1 MASGNNPVFDT
12 ATTLGKILAFLGV
25 SAICG
30 VLVAGLMVPAAAVTG
45 SAANGSVQFFDSL
58 PSELTV
64 EPPGQVTKILAADGS
79 QIATLFAENRTKV
92 PLDQMS
98 PYIKDGIVAIED
110 YRFYDHGGVDTT
122 GILRALAANLR
133 GSKQGASTLTQQ
145 YVNNVINENLVA
157 EGKDDEVL
165 LNGLNKGVGDKLR
178 EMKLAIALEKKYSKD
193 QILEGYLNIVFFNA
207 NAYGIQAASQYF
219 FSVNAKDLTLPQAAL
234 LAGLVNSPSVYDPIA
249 HPDNAKKRRD
259 LVLDAMLE
267 HGKINQKQHDDA
279 VATPVQTKVNPPKQ
293 GCQYAPTAQYFCDY
307 VIHQVLNDPAFGADE
322 KERLAKVVRGG
333 LTIKTTL
340 DPRLQ
345 APAQEQVDATAGDNP
360 LKWAASLVTV
370 QPGTGK
376 IVAMAQNSRMLEGQG
391 SGFVTSYNVNVD
403 RNDPSGNPLG
413 GAGGM
418 QPGSTM
424 KPVTLT
430 AWLNEG
436 KSTNAIVNAAQRRY
450 PKSFPWKTTCEPV
463 VGWYDDTVQGSTDLQ
478 NDEPNWYRPMSVRE
492 GIYQSINTATFASAA
507 ALNDFC
513 DIQRAAD
520 ALGMR
525 DGEGGGKKLDL
536 HILGNLLGGM
546 NVAPLTM
553 ANAFATFAA
562 NGTYCTPISIT
573 EVTDVQGK
581 KIGGQAPT
589 CQQNA
594 IKPDVAKAATNV
606 LQDVL
611 TKGSGY
617 NIKDA
622 AGNTIKLPYP
632 DAAKTGTNNF
642 NNQTWVVGYTK
653 GLATA
658 SFFGEALKDPYSAA
672 YGRDIKINGRF
683 YKSVDGAFIA
693 GPQWAYYMQ
702 KAAPLYE
709 HGDFDAPPQNLIT
722 GGSSTPSSSAPPQQN
737 QQQQQNQSQQQQQ
750 QQQPQPAPPVAPAP
764 QPVAPSGNGKGKGN
778 G

>member
-1 MASGNNPVFDT
+1 MASGKNPVFDT

-45 SAANGSVQFFDSL
+45 SAANGSVQFFESL

-64 EPPGQVTKILAADGS
+64 DPPGQVTKVLAADGS

-92 PLDQMS
+92 TLDQMS
-98 PYIKDGIVAIED
+98 PFIKDGIVAIED
-110 YRFYDHGGVDTT
+110 YRFYEHGGVDTT

-157 EGKDDEVL
+157 EGKDNEVL

-178 EMKLAIALEKKYSKD
+178 EMKLAIALEKKFTKD

-219 FSVNAKDLTLPQAAL
+219 FSTDAKDLTLPQAAL

-293 GCQYAPTAQYFCDY
+293 GCQYAATAQYFCDY
-307 VIHQVLNDPAFGADE
+307 VIHQILNDPAYGADE

-340 DPRLQ
+340 DMRLQ
-345 APAQEQVDATAGDNP
+345 TPAQTEVDSTAGANNGAWP
-360 LKWAASLVTV
+360 WGASLVSIE
-370 QPGTGK
+370 PGTGK
-376 IVAMAQNSRMLEGQG
+376 VLSMAQNSRMLPGQG
-391 SGFVTSYNVNVD
+391 KDYVTVYNFNVD
-403 RNDPSGNPLG
+403 SADKQGNDLG
-413 GAGGM
+413 GLGGM

-424 KPVTLT
+424 KPITLA
-430 AWLNEG
+430 AWLGEG
-436 KSTNAIVNAAQRRY
+436 KSTNQIVNAAQRRY
-450 PKSFPWKTTCEPV
+450 GINYPWKTTCQHV
-463 VGWYDDTVQGSTDLQ
+463 QGWYDSTVPDSIDLQ
-478 NDEPNWYRPMSVRE
+478 NDEPGWYRPMSVRE
-492 GIYQSINTATFASAA
+492 GIYQSINTATFATAA
-507 ALNDFC
+507 GLNDFC
-513 DIQRAAD
+513 DIQRTAD
-520 ALGMR
+520 AIGMHLGS
-525 DGEGGGKKLDL
+525 GKDEKLDL
-536 HILGNLLGGM
+536 ATLGNLLGGS
-546 NVAPLTM
+546 NVAPITM
-553 ANAFATFAA
+553 ANAFATFAG
-562 NGTYCTPISIT
+562 NGTYCQPMSIT
-573 EVTDVQGK
+573 EVTDPQGK

-589 CQQNA
+589 CQQGA

-611 TKGSGY
+611 TKGSGL

-622 AGNTIKLPYP
+622 SGKFISVGAPA
-632 DAAKTGTNNF
+632 AAKTGTNQF
-642 NNQTWVVGYTK
+642 NNQTWVVGYTR
-653 GLATA
+653 GVATA
-658 SFFGEALKDPYSAA
+658 SFFGIATGGIAD
-672 YGRDIKINGRF
+672 KIGQNVYVNGRF

-693 GPQWAYYMQ
+693 GPQWARYMQ
-702 KAAPLYE
+702 IAAPLYD
-709 HGDFDAPPQNLIT
+709 HGEFDAPPQNLIS
-722 GGSSTPSSSAPPQQN
+722 GGSSPSAPASAQPQQN
-737 QQQQQNQSQQQQQ
+737 QTQQQSQQT
-750 QQQPQPAPPVAPAP
+750 PVNPPAPAP
-764 QPVAPSGNGKGKGN
+764 QPANPGNGKGKGN

>member
-1 MASGNNPVFDT
+1 MASGKNPLFDT

-45 SAANGSVQFFDSL
+45 SAASGSVQFFEGL

-64 EPPGQVTKILAADGS
+64 EPPGQVTKILASDGS
-79 QIATLFAENRTKV
+79 QIATLFSENRTKV
-92 PLDQMS
+92 TLDQMS

-110 YRFYDHGGVDTT
+110 YRFYEHGGVDTT
-122 GILRALAANLR
+122 GILRALAANLK

-145 YVNNVINENLVA
+145 YVNNVINENLIA
-157 EGKDDEVL
+157 QGKDDQVL

-178 EMKLAIALEKKYSKD
+178 EMKLSIALEKKFTKD

-219 FSVNAKDLTLPQAAL
+219 FSTNAKDLTLPQAAL
-234 LAGLVNSPSVYDPIA
+234 LAGLVNSPSLYDPIA
-249 HPDNAKKRRD
+249 HPDNAKQRRN
-259 LVLDAMLE
+259 LVLDAMLQ
-267 HGKINQKQHDDA
+267 HGKIDQKAHDAA
-279 VATPVQTKVNPPKQ
+279 VAAPVETKVTPPKQ
-293 GCQYAPTAQYFCDY
+293 GCQYAATAQYFCDY
-307 VIHQVLNDPAFGADE
+307 VLHQILNDPAYGADE
-322 KERLAKVVRGG
+322 KERTAKIMRGG

-345 APAQEQVDATAGDNP
+345 GPAQQQVDATAGDNP

-376 IVAMAQNSRMLEGQG
+376 IVSMAQNSRMLDGQG
-391 SGFVTSYNVNVD
+391 SNFVTSYNVNVD
-403 RNDPSGNPLG
+403 RADASGNPLG

-436 KSTNAIVNAAQRRY
+436 KSSNAIVNAAQRRY
-450 PKSFPWKTTCEPV
+450 PKSYPWKTTCDPV
-463 VGWYDDTVQGSTDLQ
+463 VGWYDDTVSGSTDLQ

-520 ALGMR
+520 ALGMH
-525 DGEGGGKKLDL
+525 DGEGNGKKLDL

-553 ANAFATFAA
+553 ASAFATFAA

-573 EVTDVQGK
+573 EVTDLQGK
-581 KIGGQAPT
+581 KIGGQAQT

-594 IKPDVAKAATNV
+594 IKPEVAKAATNV

-622 AGNTIKLPYP
+622 AGNTIKLPYA

-658 SFFGEALKDPYSAA
+658 SFFGEALKDPFSST
-672 YGRDIKINGRF
+672 YGQNLTINGRF

-693 GPQWAYYMQ
+693 GPQWAYFMQ
-702 KAAPLYE
+702 KAAPLYDN
-709 HGDFDAPPQNLIT
+709 GGFDAPPQNLI
-722 GGSSTPSSSAPPQQN
+722 GG
-737 QQQQQNQSQQQQQ
+737 
-750 QQQPQPAPPVAPAP
+750 QPTPAPTASQTGQTDQGASNQGNSQPAPAP
-764 QPVAPSGNGKGKGN
+764 QPTATKPGKGN